1 MWKISKGGHVLWLL
15 VTGNAPVGA
24 PWRSE
29 QLQARVAESQ
39 LVLYPATL
47 MAVTYK
53 DRSLD
58 EGQYMHLPGKS
69 TLKDVLPPETY
80 ARWRMLKAE
89 YIGVDDRSE
98 HLRPRAALRVL
109 ERLVEKTM
117 PPPPPT
123 GYWWSELGQLIDKA
137 AKSSKVKVRRMPIVV
152 PVVELTKAEAEMARL
167 IIRLDVDDVKCF
179 AQGLDDLERMIKD
192 RDQQANAAAWARAT
206 SPSHACYT
214 DWFASGKL
222 PDLAAA
228 QSMREKG
235 SLRFKQA
242 LQQGDAEWMAA
253 AQAALEKNKSTFAVH
268 ATGWGRPGNYIAKF
282 RELGYEVEE
291 PAKDIE

>member
-1 MWKISKGGHVLWLL
+1 
-15 VTGNAPVGA
+15 
-24 PWRSE
+24 
-29 QLQARVAESQ
+29 
-39 LVLYPATL
+39 
-47 MAVTYK
+47 
-53 DRSLD
+53 
-58 EGQYMHLPGKS
+58 
-69 TLKDVLPPETY
+69 VLPPETY

-89 YIGVDDRSE
+89 YIGADDRSE

-123 GYWWSELGQLIDKA
+123 GWWWSELSQLIDKA
-137 AKSSKVKVRRMPIVV
+137 AKNSKAKVRRMPRVD
-152 PVVELTKAEAEMARL
+152 PEVELTKAEAEMARL
-167 IIRLDVDDVKCF
+167 IIRLDFDDVKCF

-192 RDQQANAAAWARAT
+192 RDQQANSAAWARAI

-214 DWFASGKL
+214 DWLASGKL

-253 AQAALEKNKSTFAVH
+253 AQAALAKNKSTFAVH
-268 ATGWGRPGNYIAKF
+268 GNGRERPSNYIAKF
-282 RELGYEVEE
+282 RQLGYEVEE
-291 PAKDIE
+291 PRNVVE